1 MLRAVTALRFRIQ
14 GAQDPHDDSVAQE
27 LTALITEVWS
37 IVHFCRNFRMVKD
50 ERFLSAVLMVGFAV
64 KGKETDQLVGVLL
77 DLFRSVRTFDFGF
90 AHKFIFSRKFDL
102 SALIIVKNEFW

>member
-1 MLRAVTALRFRIQ
+1 MFGAVTALRFRIQ
-14 GAQDPHDDSVAQE
+14 RTQDPHDDGVAQE
-27 LTALITEVWS
+27 LDALVTKIGALQY
-37 IVHFCRNFRMVKD
+37 FCRYFGMVKG
-50 ERFLSAVLMVGFAV
+50 ERFQSAVLMVGFAV